1 VTPTWYDL
9 LGVEPDASADE
20 IRAAWKAAI
29 TDLDPGDRQFRTL
42 NEAAEVLLDADR
54 RAAYD
59 ATLEP
64 EEELAEEEPAEET
77 PPDETPPEETA
88 SESDAETRPQLEQDL
103 DTSARRTVPAWLVA
117 VLAVLTAL
125 ALAAAGYLL
134 AQPSDDKI
142 AAATTE
148 AQSAAEHA
156 TPLVLTYDFRHL
168 DEDQKAVQPL
178 LTSSY
183 RKEYDRLLAAIEENA
198 DRVKPI
204 VSADVTASGIVRAS
218 ADRVVVLVLLER
230 HVANAQ
236 GSEPVYQDQVRVTM
250 ERDGDDWLVDKME
263 TQRPPA

>member
-1 VTPTWYDL
+1 MTPTWYDL
-9 LGVEPDASADE
+9 LGVEPDASSDE

-64 EEELAEEEPAEET
+64 EMEERAEEDQVE
-77 PPDETPPEETA
+77 ETPPEETP
-88 SESDAETRPQLEQDL
+88 SEPARPGRAL
-103 DTSARRTVPAWLVA
+103 PAWLLA
-117 VLAVLTAL
+117 GLAVLTAL

-134 AQPSDDKI
+134 AQPSDDEI
-142 AAATTE
+142 ATATTE
-148 AQSAAEHA
+148 AQSAAERA
-156 TPLVLTYDFRHL
+156 TPLVLTYDFRTL
-168 DEDQKAVQPL
+168 DDDQKAVQPL

-204 VSADVTASGIVRAS
+204 VSADVTASGIVRAT
-218 ADRVVVLVLLER
+218 ADRVVVLVLVER

-250 ERDGDDWLVDKME
+250 ERDGDEWLVDKME
-263 TQRPPA
+263 TQRPPS